1 MVSVIVIRG
10 MSLLAF
16 SQVIYLAKVTRE
28 SPAGSRGLKVP
39 TNKLS
44 LKFEVKVYIRISDGI
59 SNFLICV
66 FFSVTNK
73 HV

>member
-44 LKFEVKVYIRISDGI
+44 LKFEVKV
-59 SNFLICV
+59 
-66 FFSVTNK
+66 
-73 HV
+73 

>member
-39 TNKLS
+39 TNKFS
-44 LKFEVKVYIRISDGI
+44 LKFEVKVQICISERISH
-59 SNFLICV
+59 FLICLY
-66 FFSVTNK
+66 FSATNK
-73 HV
+73 HL

>member
-1 MVSVIVIRG
+1 MQSHLLSTKEGLSKSPKSPTLLKRAIVTTPY
-10 MSLLAF
+10 SAF

-44 LKFEVKVYIRISDGI
+44 LKFEVKV
-59 SNFLICV
+59 
-66 FFSVTNK
+66 
-73 HV
+73 

>member
-1 MVSVIVIRG
+1 MNQIVLILKFWLKIEMKHAVSVIVIRG

-44 LKFEVKVYIRISDGI
+44 LKFEVEV
-59 SNFLICV
+59 
-66 FFSVTNK
+66 
-73 HV
+73 